1 MHYKYQSPWFIEALQ
16 SEGKLEIN
24 ELKTDITSDICIV
37 GGGFTG
43 LWTALKIKE
52 KKPSIN
58 ITIIEKDL
66 CGSGASGRNG
76 GCMIPQSTKFTAMKN
91 TIGIKDAKKMVNAT
105 EDAVYNI
112 RDYCIQN
119 NIDAKIRINGV
130 VYAATNKSHE
140 GAFENLIDD
149 LKENKINNWERLT
162 DDSNQNKKNLIQNNI
177 KKDWTFEERLSKEF
191 EAIGFFI
198 SDHPINEYKE
208 VFDIYKIQNFNSFM
222 ISSKNEAILAATIMK
237 IQEKKTR
244 DGNPFAIVKFSDL
257 GGVFE
262 LFIFSEILE
271 QNRNILKEGKSFLI
285 TVLKDLS
292 NLNNRFKRISVR
304 KLVSLNEI
312 SNQSIPKITFEI
324 EKLENLKNF
333 SNLISEKGNTNV
345 KIVVKNNSKNLIF
358 ELSEKRKIN
367 PEILKSLKNEPYL
380 KRINI

>member
-1 MHYKYQSPWFIEALQ
+1 
-16 SEGKLEIN
+16 
-24 ELKTDITSDICIV
+24 
-37 GGGFTG
+37 
-43 LWTALKIKE
+43 
-52 KKPSIN
+52 
-58 ITIIEKDL
+58 
-66 CGSGASGRNG
+66 
-76 GCMIPQSTKFTAMKN
+76 
-91 TIGIKDAKKMVNAT
+91 
-105 EDAVYNI
+105 
-112 RDYCIQN
+112 
-119 NIDAKIRINGV
+119 
-130 VYAATNKSHE
+130 
-140 GAFENLIDD
+140 
-149 LKENKINNWERLT
+149 
-162 DDSNQNKKNLIQNNI
+162 
-177 KKDWTFEERLSKEF
+177 
-191 EAIGFFI
+191 
-198 SDHPINEYKE
+198 
-208 VFDIYKIQNFNSFM
+208 
-222 ISSKNEAILAATIMK
+222 MK

-271 QNRNILKEGKSFLI
+271 QNRNILKEGKSFLV

-345 KIVVKNNSKNLIF
+345 KILVKNNSKNLIF

-367 PEILKSLKNEPYL
+367 PEILKSLINKPYL